1 MNASPPGKV
10 VTFYSYKGGTGR
22 SMALANVAWILASRG
37 KRVIMLDWDLEAP
50 GLHRYFYPFLLDRDL
65 RSTEG
70 LIDFFSDFV
79 LEAATHRPGASDP
92 HWYTRYADL
101 VEYAVTLEWTR
112 FGGGRLDLVPA
123 GRQGPAYSTRVNSFD
138 WQGFYDR
145 LGGGSFLEAVKARLR
160 EQYDYILIDSRTGV
174 SDTAG
179 ICTVQM
185 PDVLVVCFTLN
196 NQSIDGALAVAESV
210 FQQRRGDIRVLP
222 VPTRVEINERDRR
235 TSRMAYAQDR
245 FGYFPNHLLDPES
258 RAAYWAR
265 SQFIYIPFYA
275 FEEVLSPF
283 KDTPG
288 ESASLLQS
296 ASVLADYITGGEVTS
311 IDPASVDEVPRV
323 IAAYQ
328 EQAQAGR
335 NADMELVRAAEA
347 LVASASPERREAFRR
362 VVVRLVAPAPAGSS
376 ELPRRAR
383 VTASELDPPDA
394 DTLRE
399 LNAAGVVEPDAEGGD
414 GTFRLASEWLC
425 TAWSRARQ
433 WVDADRDFLIW
444 LHGVQPAVAAWKRL
458 RRSGSGDDPLLRE
471 TALRDAEEWLAQR
484 RAQLTPAEREL
495 VEASAEREDAEL
507 LQAAHRVSEA
517 WTPAERDAARG
528 VLPRLVRV
536 APASLP
542 DASDTP
548 ATVGLDELRA
558 DAGEPV
564 DDLLDARVL
573 VKVLDGGAGAVAVRL
588 TRPSLIA
595 WPLLK
600 EWVDADREFLRW
612 QDELRLS
619 ESQWRARLSADEGL
633 LRGPELDRVDRW
645 RARLDDLPA
654 ALRVY
659 VSASDDLRERERV
672 RDAERCVALLAPA
685 DHDAVKEALVRAAR
699 SPGRAVPLAAGR
711 LTPGAR
717 VALDRLCVIGVV
729 AQDPPASD
737 GSIAVRLVSAGL
749 ATRWSRL
756 AGWVAEDR
764 EASLPPVRERGD
776 PAPATRRWRPW
787 VRLRASPWLAAAQ
800 PRRHRW
806 LGPLATAATVIAS
819 AAALL
824 TLPRREMGGTPPPLT
839 VQELSADGRLAI
851 DQQDYEGAALAFSH
865 AVEQNPAY
873 LPGWLNLA
881 TASIYAGDYD
891 RARAAL
897 ERADSLAPNSPAV
910 RLRQAALLYRERDY
924 QGTVRA
930 VEQIPLGSL
939 DASAYTYLGLAR
951 RALGDRA
958 AGDSAL
964 VTALQHDSTAEPA
977 RTLVARMR
985 GAAGPP
991 AQVATPGDS
1000 AAGQPGLTRLTAA
1013 EQRVE
1018 VGRGRRVYLHHT
1030 TPRDTLFANW
1040 VAVRAA
1046 GRGFCIPGP
1055 SDPQRGPRV
1064 PTVIYTWPEDAAAAE
1079 EVRTIVRYAL
1089 HLRGFPEDVL
1099 VRAATAAPQRGRRGH
1114 LEVWLGSL
1122 PGADTVAPVR
1132 RPPPC

>member
-1 MNASPPGKV
+1 MSERPPGKV

-22 SMALANVAWILASRG
+22 SMAMANVAWILASRG

-50 GLHRYFYPFLLDRDL
+50 GLHRYFYPFLLDREL

-79 LEAATHRPGASDP
+79 LEAATHRPGDGDP
-92 HWYTRYADL
+92 HWYMRYADL
-101 VEYAVTLEWTR
+101 VEYAVTLEWKR

-145 LGGGSFLEAVKARLR
+145 LGGGAFLEAVKEGLR
-160 EQYDYILIDSRTGV
+160 EKYDYILIDSRTGV

-210 FQQRRGDIRVLP
+210 FMQRKGDIRVLP

-296 ASVLADYITGGEVTS
+296 ASVLADYITEGEVTS

-347 LVASASPERREAFRR
+347 LVAAATPERREAFRR
-362 VVVRLVAPAPAGSS
+362 VVVRLVAPPPAASG

-399 LNAAGVVEPDAEGGD
+399 LGAAGVVEPDAEGGD

-433 WVDADRDFLIW
+433 WVDADRDFLVW

-458 RRSGSGDDPLLRE
+458 RRSGTGDDPLLRD

-507 LQAAHRVSEA
+507 LQAAGRVSEA
-517 WTPAERDAARG
+517 WTPAEHDAARR

-573 VKVLDGGAGAVAVRL
+573 VKVLDGGTSAVAVRL
-588 TRPSLIA
+588 ARPALLG

-600 EWVDADREFLRW
+600 EWVDADRDFVRW
-612 QDELRLS
+612 QDELRLN

-645 RARLDDLPA
+645 RARLGDLPA
-654 ALRVY
+654 PLRAY
-659 VSASDDLRERERV
+659 VAASEDLRDRERV
-672 RDAERCVALLAPA
+672 RDAERCVALLGPA
-685 DHDAVKEALVRAAR
+685 EHDAVKEALVQAAR
-699 SPGRAVPLAAGR
+699 SPGAAVPLATGKLA
-711 LTPGAR
+711 PGALA
-717 VALDRLCVIGVV
+717 ALERLCEIGVV
-729 AQDPPASD
+729 AMDPPASD
-737 GSIAVRLVSAGL
+737 ASAALRLVSSTL
-749 ATRWSRL
+749 AARWSRL

-776 PAPATRRWRPW
+776 AAPAVVERRTRRRHT
-787 VRLRASPWLAAAQ
+787 SPWTAGAQ
-800 PRRHRW
+800 PRRPRW
-806 LGPLATAATVIAS
+806 ITPLAIAAAAIMAATVLA
-819 AAALL
+819 
-824 TLPRREMGGTPPPLT
+824 LPRRGATPATYEPT
-839 VQELSADGRLAI
+839 VQELVADGRLAM

-865 AVEQNPAY
+865 AVEQDPKY
-873 LPGWLNLA
+873 VTGWLDLA
-881 TASIYAGDYD
+881 TASIHAGDYE

-897 ERADSLAPNSPAV
+897 ARADSLAPSSPAV
-910 RLRQAALLYRERDY
+910 RLRQAALLYREGDY
-924 QGTVRA
+924 RGTVQA

-939 DASAYTYLGLAR
+939 DASAYTYLGLAK
-951 RALGDRA
+951 RALGERA

-964 VTALQHDSTAEPA
+964 VTALQRDSTAEPA

-985 GAAGPP
+985 GAPGQQ
-991 AQVATPGDS
+991 AQAAAPGDS
-1000 AAGQPGLTRLTAA
+1000 ARPPGLPRPTAA
-1013 EQRVE
+1013 EQRME

-1030 TPRDTLFANW
+1030 NPRDTLFTNW
-1040 VAVRAA
+1040 VAARAA
-1046 GRGFCIPGP
+1046 DRGFCIPEP
-1055 SDPQRGPRV
+1055 SEHRRGPGV
-1064 PTVIYTWPEDAAAAE
+1064 PTVKYTWPEDAAAAE
-1079 EVRTIVRYAL
+1079 ELRTIVRYAL
-1089 HLRGFPEDVL
+1089 HLRGFPEE
-1099 VRAATAAPQRGRRGH
+1099 VRVQSLTNAPQRGRRGH

-1132 RPPPC
+1132 RPRPC